1 MSGKSTRFESIS
13 RRRFLQTTAATW
25 AGIQFIANPERVFGA
40 NERVRVAVVGIRGRG
55 GDHIQGYQKLPNVEV
70 AAICDV
76 DQNEIAKRL
85 KQFKDRNW
93 KEPKAFED
101 LRKLLE
107 QPDID
112 AISIATPNHW
122 HSLQGI
128 WACQAGKDAY
138 VEKPMSHRWFEGKQ
152 LVEAARK
159 YKRIVMHGSQAR
171 CSPALREMVTKLRE
185 GLIGEVY
192 MARGLCFKR
201 RKSIGKTPP
210 SEVPKGVNYDL
221 WTGPAPLKPFTQN
234 RFHYN
239 WHWFWDYGSGDLG
252 NQGLHEMDICRWGL
266 GVAYPTRV
274 SAMGGKY
281 MFDDDQETPN
291 TVVVTYD
298 FGSGGKKKLLVF
310 EVRHWI
316 TNDEA
321 GIRGE
326 NVTGNVVGNIFYGSE
341 GYLAIDTQARYQAY
355 LGRKQEPGPSLRR
368 GGNPYANFI
377 QAVRSRKQSD
387 LNAPI
392 EEGAI
397 TSDLVHLGNISHRL
411 GRSLRFDPKTLTVV
425 GDSEANAMFTC
436 EYRKPFVVPQKV

>member
-1 MSGKSTRFESIS
+1 MNRRYFLMSSAAAAVTARASTLASPNGAIRVGC
-13 RRRFLQTTAATW
+13 
-25 AGIQFIANPERVFGA
+25 AGLRSQGS
-40 NERVRVAVVGIRGRG
+40 
-55 GDHIQGYQKLPNVEV
+55 DHIRAFSALPGVEV
-70 AAICDV
+70 AALCDV
-76 DQNEIAKRL
+76 DQTVLDAGVKLAEKSGKRRPAAYVDIRKML
-85 KQFKDRNW
+85 
-93 KEPKAFED
+93 ED
-101 LRKLLE
+101 KSL
-107 QPDID
+107 D
-112 AISIATPNHW
+112 AISIATPDHW
-122 HSLQGI
+122 HALITI
-128 WACQAGKDAY
+128 WACQAGYDVY
-138 VEKPMSHRWFEGKQ
+138 CEKPCSHNIFESRQ
-152 LVEAARK
+152 IVAARQK
-159 YKRIVMHGSQAR
+159 YNKIVQHGTQGRSAAAAR
-171 CSPALREMVTKLRE
+171 EAVQKMGE
-185 GLIGEVY
+185 GLIGDVY
-192 MARGLCFKR
+192 MARGLCFKWR
-201 RKSIGKTPP
+201 ESIKKAPP
-210 SEVPKGVNYDL
+210 EPVPAGVDYDL
-221 WTGPAPLKPFTQN
+221 WTGPAPKREFTRN